1 MRDLKGHNQW
11 DKSAYIMGY
20 AKIIW
25 AYQTSFFQRSS
36 LQVVARVSKS
46 RGVIKTCYK
55 DWSFENKVHEGGPMF
70 PYQVRM
76 HVSNTKEL
84 HNVFMLQEKSSKWD
98 SNESKIDK
106 EGIFELRNQDGIS

>member
-1 MRDLKGHNQW
+1 
-11 DKSAYIMGY
+11 
-20 AKIIW
+20 
-25 AYQTSFFQRSS
+25 
-36 LQVVARVSKS
+36 
-46 RGVIKTCYK
+46 
-55 DWSFENKVHEGGPMF
+55 MF